1 LTVSLQTE
9 FEFTLPVGYVDRE
22 GNVHKKGT
30 MRLATA
36 MDEIT
41 PLNDMR
47 VQANEAYLVIV
58 LLTRVITSLGTLPHI
73 NTSVVENL
81 FAADL
86 AYLQEFYRQIN
97 ETAVRTAIMRSKWI
111 WPTWGGNHRLPP
123 RSPARGGSLRRLP
136 LPLVAR

>member
-1 LTVSLQTE
+1 MTLQTE
-9 FEFTLPVGYVDRE
+9 FEFTLPMGYVDRE
-22 GNVHKKGT
+22 GNVHKQGT

-58 LLTRVITSLGTLPHI
+58 LLSRVVTSLGTLRQV
-73 NTSVVENL
+73 NTGVIENL

-97 ETAVRTAIMRSKWI
+97 EMGKTTRVVVCPHCDQELEVDLANLA
-111 WPTWGGNHRLPP
+111 
-123 RSPARGGSLRRLP
+123 GGS
-136 LPLVAR
+136 

>member
-1 LTVSLQTE
+1 MSLQTE

-22 GNVHKKGT
+22 GNLHKQGT

-41 PLNDMR
+41 PLNDLR
-47 VQANEAYLVIV
+47 VQSNEAYLVIV
-58 LLTRVITSLGTLPHI
+58 LLARVITGLGSLPQV

-97 ETAVRTAIMRSKWI
+97 ETGKTTRPVLCPHCNGEFEVDLAGLA
-111 WPTWGGNHRLPP
+111 
-123 RSPARGGSLRRLP
+123 GGS
-136 LPLVAR
+136 

>member
-1 LTVSLQTE
+1 MSLQTE
-9 FEFTLPVGYVDRE
+9 FEFTLPMGYVDRE
-22 GNVHKKGT
+22 GNVHKHGT

-58 LLTRVITSLGTLPHI
+58 LLTRVITNLGSLRQV

-97 ETAVRTAIMRSKWI
+97 ETGKTTRPVVCPHCNGVFEVDLASL
-111 WPTWGGNHRLPP
+111 GGE
-123 RSPARGGSLRRLP
+123 S
-136 LPLVAR
+136 

>member
-1 LTVSLQTE
+1 MSLQTE

-22 GNVHKKGT
+22 GNVHKHGT

-58 LLTRVITSLGTLPHI
+58 LLARVITSLGDLQHI

-97 ETAVRTAIMRSKWI
+97 ETGKTTRPVLCPHCNNTFEIDLANL
-111 WPTWGGNHRLPP
+111 GGV
-123 RSPARGGSLRRLP
+123 S
-136 LPLVAR
+136 

>member
-1 LTVSLQTE
+1 MGLQTE

-22 GNVHKKGT
+22 GTVHKQGT

-58 LLTRVITSLGTLPHI
+58 LLARVITRLGSLPQV
-73 NTSVVENL
+73 NTSVIENL

-97 ETAVRTAIMRSKWI
+97 ETGKTTR
-111 WPTWGGNHRLPP
+111 
-123 RSPARGGSLRRLP
+123 
-136 LPLVAR
+136 PLVCPHCNNTLEVDLANLGGES